1 MSHYN
6 SPDDH
11 HIRQLLNQRHASTSK
26 PHHSRFPS
34 VSDVSDSPSVYSRS
48 PFTPRPFDKVEQST
62 QIRAFDDRDQE
73 PNTLDVSDDPRSSYA
88 TARTSYVTEDTYGSR
103 DDLSLTEDDEPEH
116 RMSMLGIKMRF
127 HSKAPWEAGGEDI
140 PEEEEYERN
149 SGDRPPSRSKRSI
162 KGFTV
167 RPSVES
173 SRSNNKSL
181 DTPQYSI
188 GGALQCV
195 SIRLTCVC
203 NGLTGLMVQN
213 FGSGFD
219 IFWVIGLSTMPYN
232 TNFPSPEAV
241 PPKNK
246 DPRHV

>member
-6 SPDDH
+6 SPNHD
-11 HIRQLLNQRHASTSK
+11 HIRQLLNQRHAST

-48 PFTPRPFDKVEQST
+48 PFTPHLFDKVEQST
-62 QIRAFDDRDQE
+62 PIPTFDDQDQE
-73 PNTLDVSDDPRSSYA
+73 LSSLDLSDGHRASYA
-88 TARTSYVTEDTYGSR
+88 TARTTYGTEETYSSR
-103 DDLSLTEDDEPEH
+103 DELSLTDDDDDEPER

-140 PEEEEYERN
+140 LEEEEQECK

-162 KGFTV
+162 KSFAV

-173 SRSNNKSL
+173 SRSHKKSL
-181 DTPQYSI
+181 EAPQYTI

-195 SIRLTCVC
+195 FIAENVFCQA
-203 NGLTGLMVQN
+203 N
-213 FGSGFD
+213 
-219 IFWVIGLSTMPYN
+219 
-232 TNFPSPEAV
+232 
-241 PPKNK
+241 
-246 DPRHV
+246 